1 MEVEIA
7 VLGEMAEEMP
17 RMLLAVAMD
26 TAAYRQD
33 IVMVES
39 FSILTEVRGSSTG
52 SERALQTMLMSFTS
66 GCRL

>member
-17 RMLLAVAMD
+17 RMLFAVAID

-39 FSILTEVRGSSTG
+39 FSILAEVRGSSTG
-52 SERALQTMLMSFTS
+52 NERALQTMLMSFTS